1 MTNKDL
7 FYAMDGLDASFV
19 MKAAPGEKLN
29 KSNNAWLKWF
39 SIAACFWLLI
49 TTFVII
55 PILNDEGSVM
65 VNNVLPTDI
74 ENIIWNENIG
84 SDGSASSVENL
95 EKWNGF
101 TVDVALYEVLQTCSS
116 NKYIAIIITKAN
128 GEIVSQSEYTDILDE
143 SINRDYKNN
152 TLYLFATKDQI
163 SNWKIDNKEY
173 YVFYLANQSDYE
185 N

>member
-7 FYAMDGLDASFV
+7 FYALDGLDASFV

-49 TTFVII
+49 TIFVII

-74 ENIIWNENIG
+74 ENIIWNENI
-84 SDGSASSVENL
+84 VN
-95 EKWNGF
+95 
-101 TVDVALYEVLQTCSS
+101 
-116 NKYIAIIITKAN
+116 III
-128 GEIVSQSEYTDILDE
+128 S
-143 SINRDYKNN
+143 SINIR
-152 TLYLFATKDQI
+152 
-163 SNWKIDNKEY
+163 
-173 YVFYLANQSDYE
+173 
-185 N
+185 